1 VGLPPL
7 AQVRDVTNRLP
18 GSAEVEPIRLTALLA
33 DASAA
38 VRRFTKQTFTVAQST
53 VNLRPVNNRLRLN
66 NRPVVSVD
74 DVSIW
79 SRGAA
84 APSSFA
90 GWFWDGG
97 NEIQLPSPDQVI
109 NLSEDVTDIL
119 RGQSPMCRVTYTHG
133 YAEVPEDVVAIACAM
148 ATRII
153 TAPGLGGIISET
165 VGEYSYRLA
174 DTAAQGAMA
183 LTDAEKKILA
193 SYRPSPMT
201 SIELRG

>member
-1 VGLPPL
+1 VRLPPL

-38 VRRFTKQTFTVAQST
+38 VRRFTKQTFTVTQST
-53 VNLRPVNNRLRLN
+53 VNLRPVNHRLRLN
-66 NRPVVSVD
+66 DRPVISVD
-74 DVSIW
+74 DVSLW
-79 SRGAA
+79 SQGATT
-84 APSSFA
+84 PSSFA

-97 NEIQLPSPDQVI
+97 NEIQLPSPDQVV
-109 NLSEDVTDIL
+109 NLSEDVADIL
-119 RGQSPMCRVTYTHG
+119 RWQTPIFQVTYTHG
-133 YAEVPEDVVAIACAM
+133 YAEIPEDVVAVVCSM

-153 TAPGLGGIISET
+153 TAPSVGGLISET
-165 VGEYSYRLA
+165 VGEFTYRLSDA
-174 DTAAQGAMA
+174 AAQGAMA

-193 SYRPSPMT
+193 SYRPTPMT